1 MCGACGRRLT
11 GHTGRYRH
19 VDACAAFKAAAP
31 RTRRAFSRNYDG
43 RMRGES
49 YPAEWYD
56 NMIGAALRHVAAS
69 AKLMTETMPKALA
82 PEPTQAG
89 DFTGARIVRDRQAAM
104 TRYVRDR
111 DIGQLQAT
119 MSRLDSEQ
127 SQAQERVGGDV
138 TPERARHYLA
148 NLSELWADTEPEG
161 QRAIAAAA
169 VDRIEVMG
177 LDLVIHP
184 SDEAER
190 YGWSEAFG
198 SKPLVCSISRTGRG
212 ERF

>member
-1 MCGACGRRLT
+1 MRRRVGRAVA
-11 GHTGRYRH
+11 GSAHN
-19 VDACAAFKAAAP
+19 DASKRVPSAPVTVAP

-104 TRYVRDR
+104 TRYMRDR
-111 DIGQLQAT
+111 DVGELQAT